1 MDYQLVPTASL
12 VGMYFT
18 LALCVLLPFA
28 LCYIIW
34 KRTKAKVSSYFIAW
48 LIFLIFVLGLEQLVH
63 TIVLKTS
70 FGTAIQQNLG
80 MYAFYGGFTAALFEE
95 VGRFLAMKYVMKNR
109 LDKYNA
115 LMFGAGYSGFEALV
129 VTAMT
134 YVNNITV
141 SMMIQNGTFE
151 QLLQD
156 MTVEQQQETISGL
169 SGLWT
174 MAPYQF
180 FMGGVERIF
189 AMIVQISLS
198 IIVYKAVKD
207 SKPTFFITA
216 FLIHLVVDF
225 VSIVAGSTFPII
237 AAELVIGVISVA
249 IGIYARKIYREDICE
264 MIQLEQS
271 KGNGFF

>member
-18 LALCVLLPFA
+18 LAICVIVPFA
-28 LCYIIW
+28 LCFAIQ
-34 KRTKAKVSSYFIAW
+34 KKTKAKVSSYFIAW
-48 LIFLIFVLGLEQLVH
+48 LIFLIFVLGLEQFVH

-70 FGTAIQQNLG
+70 FGAAIQQNLG

-129 VTAMT
+129 VTAMS
-134 YVNNITV
+134 YVNNISV
-141 SMMIQNGTFE
+141 SMLINNGTFG

-156 MTVEQQQETISGL
+156 MTADQRQETISGL

-174 MAPYQF
+174 MEPYQF

-189 AMIVQISLS
+189 AMIVQISLT

-207 SKPTFFITA
+207 NKPSFFITA

-225 VSIVAGSTFPII
+225 VSIIAGSTFPVI
-237 AAELVIGVISVA
+237 AAELVIGVISIA

-264 MIQLEQS
+264 MI
-271 KGNGFF
+271 

>member
-1 MDYQLVPTASL
+1 MNYQLVPTASI

-18 LALCVLLPFA
+18 LAICVLVPFA
-28 LCYIIW
+28 LGSLIW
-34 KRTKAKVSSYFIAW
+34 KKTRAKMSSYFIAW

-63 TIVLKTS
+63 QVVLKTPL
-70 FGTAIQQNLG
+70 GNTIQQNLG

-115 LMFGAGYSGFEALV
+115 LMFGAGYSGFEALA

-134 YVNNITV
+134 YVNNIAV
-141 SMMIQNGTFE
+141 STMIKNGTFE
-151 QLLQD
+151 QLLQAMPAD
-156 MTVEQQQETISGL
+156 QQQETISSL

-189 AMIVQISLS
+189 AMIVQISLT

-207 SKPTFFITA
+207 NKPTFFITA

-225 VSIVAGSTFPII
+225 VSIIAGSTFPII
-237 AAELVIGVISVA
+237 TAEVTIGIISIVIGL
-249 IGIYARKIYREDICE
+249 YALKIYKEDICE
-264 MIQLEQS
+264 LI
-271 KGNGFF
+271 

>member
-1 MDYQLVPTASL
+1 MDYQLVPAASL
-12 VGMYFT
+12 AGIYFT

-34 KRTKAKVSSYFIAW
+34 RRTKAKVSSYFIAW

-95 VGRFLAMKYVMKNR
+95 VGRFLAMKYIMKNR

-156 MTVEQQQETISGL
+156 MTVEQQQETISSL

-189 AMIVQISLS
+189 AIIVQISLS

-207 SKPTFFITA
+207 NKPTFFITA

-225 VSIVAGSTFPII
+225 VSIVVGSTFPII
-237 AAELVIGVISVA
+237 VAELVIGVISVV

-264 MIQLEQS
+264 II
-271 KGNGFF
+271 